1 LNHYLLCHFQKHNRF
16 HQGGQNLVLNTV
28 QTSFDILRIKRAV
41 FNEPWMEKEI
51 AGLLCSFRDFELSLR
66 VIPDPVF
73 LYIFYFTNRQ

>member
-1 LNHYLLCHFQKHNRF
+1 M
-16 HQGGQNLVLNTV
+16 VLNTV

-66 VIPDPVF
+66 VLPDPVF
-73 LYIFYFTNRQ
+73 SYIHFISRIDSSLFGGFIKGT